1 MMATGKIF
9 ETQDG
14 SHSVFSEQYGVS
26 YHSRYGA
33 IQESR
38 HVFIESA
45 LFYMLPAQKELSILE
60 IGLGTGLNA
69 VLTLLEAERHGANIH
84 YEAIEA
90 FPLSLEQARQLN
102 YPSLLGNL
110 ADDYFLQLHLLGW
123 GSAHQLTPHFSF
135 CKHRQH
141 FEEVDYEAAFDIIY
155 FDAFA
160 PDAQPEL
167 WEANVMARMYQALKP
182 TGILVTYCAKGAVKR
197 TLKEVGFTIEA
208 LKGPPGK
215 REMTRAQKTG

>member
-1 MMATGKIF
+1 MIATGKIF

-45 LFYMLPAQKELSILE
+45 LFYKLPAQQELSILE

-69 VLTLLEAERHGANIH
+69 VLTLLEAERHGANIR

-102 YPSLLGNL
+102 YPSLLGDL
-110 ADDYFLQLHLLGW
+110 ATDYFLQLHLLSW
-123 GSAHQLTPHFSF
+123 GNAHQLTPHFSF
-135 CKHRQH
+135 CKHHQQ
-141 FEEVDYEAAFDIIY
+141 FEEVDYDAAFDIIY

-160 PDAQPEL
+160 PDTQPEL
-167 WEANVMARMYQALKP
+167 WEANIMSRMYKALKP

-197 TLKEVGFTIEA
+197 TLKGVGFTVEA
-208 LKGPPGK
+208 LQGPPGK
-215 REMTRAQKTG
+215 REMTRAVKTT